1 MHERAS
7 THPVLAKEK
16 EEEEEEK
23 KKKDDQMV
31 ARHADK
37 IINKL
42 VYKPY
47 METNSL
53 DVSAKFPS
61 YFSVRNTR
69 SALAGTND
77 GC

>member
-1 MHERAS
+1 
-7 THPVLAKEK
+7 
-16 EEEEEEK
+16 
-23 KKKDDQMV
+23 MV

>member
-1 MHERAS
+1 MHEKAS
-7 THPVLAKEK
+7 THPVFTKEK

-23 KKKDDQMV
+23 KKKDDEMV

-53 DVSAKFPS
+53 NISAKFPS
-61 YFSVRNTR
+61 YFSV
-69 SALAGTND
+69 
-77 GC
+77 

>member
-7 THPVLAKEK
+7 TYPVFAKEK
-16 EEEEEEK
+16 EGEEEEK
-23 KKKDDQMV
+23 KTKDEEMV

-37 IINKL
+37 SINKL

-47 METNSL
+47 TERNSL
-53 DVSAKFPS
+53 DVSVKFPS